1 MEYLDWLKYEKGLSL
16 NTIESRYSMLKN
28 FMGTISPS
36 SLKDIT
42 PQTLDNYLAIQKK
55 ENGCC
60 RRTIAGIISVLR
72 NFFAYGETKG
82 WNTEVL
88 AMSMNAPRQ
97 YRHDDIPSFVPW
109 EVVQNILMEKAPQV
123 VWGNET
129 MRFFAAVH
137 IWYEMQRGCESQT

>member
-97 YRHDDIPSFVPW
+97 YRHDDIPSLFLGRSCRTFLW
-109 EVVQNILMEKAPQV
+109 KKHRKWCGKRDYAI
-123 VWGNET
+123 
-129 MRFFAAVH
+129 FAAVH